1 MCLLQK
7 KLTMTSQ
14 KTLLF
19 ILFILI
25 QVSAAAQ
32 STNNEKV
39 ELTNKQ
45 VRALQSLNDPQY
57 DLQAKQQNDLQNSSQ
72 GKQYQKAVRL
82 KVTKLKDNQ
91 GQVYL
96 GAIVSRAELSSYL
109 TTLEQLLGDDFLQY
123 RALQAARDHQLF
135 HMTLLNPREYQ
146 LADKTLVEKL
156 LAPDFNSHFSSQL
169 NVTLLGLGKVELNNK
184 ATFFVVAQSGD
195 AQLIRQRFLLKNK
208 DFHVTLG
215 FNPNDIYGVK
225 KDSSTL
231 ID

>member
-1 MCLLQK
+1 MTISK
-7 KLTMTSQ
+7 IALT
-14 KTLLF
+14 
-19 ILFILI
+19 ILFIFF
-25 QVSAAAQ
+25 QVSVAAK

-39 ELTNKQ
+39 ELTDKQ

-57 DLQAKQQNDLQNSSQ
+57 DPQAKQQNYLQS
-72 GKQYQKAVRL
+72 KQSQKAVRL

-96 GAIVSRAELSSYL
+96 GAIISRAELSSYL
-109 TTLEQLLGDDFLQY
+109 IKLEQLLGDSFQQY
-123 RALQAARDHQLF
+123 RAFQAARDHQLF
-135 HMTLLNPREYQ
+135 HMTLISPQEYQ
-146 LADKTLVEKL
+146 LADKALVEQL
-156 LAPDFNSHFSSQL
+156 LAPDFNSNFSSQL
-169 NVTLLGLGKVELNNK
+169 NVTLLGLGKVELDNK
-184 ATFFVVAQSGD
+184 ETFFVVAQSGD